1 MSLALCQPAYECTS
15 TSADINVDSIE
26 LAGELG
32 KSSMADEAFLVAIN
46 EVHAIHC
53 NCQLPA
59 HQRDFDA
66 AKPASKRFEMC
77 RRSRVCSGSG
87 GGQTTSGAAKRGPHV
102 TVTAFR
108 SRVSCQSAG
117 PAVHAPAGRGGAWD
131 SDRFC
136 EGGEGGRSSWL

>member
-46 EVHAIHC
+46 EVHAIHR

-77 RRSRVCSGSG
+77 RRSRVCSRSG

-117 PAVHAPAGRGGAWD
+117 TSCACSSRPGRCVGLRPVG
-131 SDRFC
+131 
-136 EGGEGGRSSWL
+136 EGGEGRAF